1 MQNRVP
7 YVEQFNL
14 TVERQ
19 LAAGLVWSVSYVG
32 ALSRKLA
39 MVAEIDQ
46 ALPGPGTIQPRRA
59 YYPLLPGVSSIQEMY
74 TAGTADYH
82 SLQTSIEHRFAKGW
96 NLISNYTYG
105 HLIDDAPCRGGCKM
119 GSEAGPFPVMSSNR
133 RLDRGNSDIDLRHRW
148 SMMVSYAP
156 TLGARLNGVAG
167 VLARGWQFNAIAVM
181 QSGQTFTI
189 QNSSARANT
198 GGGDRPNLVGD
209 PYALSQTPNQ
219 WFNIAAFAAQ
229 PLYTL
234 GSVGRNTM
242 YGPPTKDLDF
252 SAFKDFQIR
261 EHTSL
266 QFRAEIFNVLN
277 HPNFGMPGSSLGAS
291 NFGVI
296 SSTAN
301 YLPRNIQLALKLQ
314 F

>member
-1 MQNRVP
+1 
-7 YVEQFNL
+7 
-14 TVERQ
+14 
-19 LAAGLVWSVSYVG
+19 
-32 ALSRKLA
+32 
-39 MVAEIDQ
+39 
-46 ALPGPGTIQPRRA
+46 
-59 YYPLLPGVSSIQEMY
+59 
-74 TAGTADYH
+74 
-82 SLQTSIEHRFAKGW
+82 
-96 NLISNYTYG
+96 
-105 HLIDDAPCRGGCKM
+105 
-119 GSEAGPFPVMSSNR
+119 MSSNR

-156 TLGARLNGVAG
+156 TLGASLNGIAG

-242 YGPPTKDLDF
+242 YGPPTKGLDF

-266 QFRAEIFNVLN
+266 QFRAEIFNILN